1 MMNNID
7 NEELMTNIAINVTET
22 AFKNAWS
29 GIKKF
34 FNDLSVKDDIRYRTA
49 YERYLTNTKS
59 KNSKIKT
66 IIYRSIP
73 KDIYSFYICIGVL
86 FNGKTIDTGNI
97 NNLLALGNKFI
108 ITGTGG
114 IGKSILFKHLFLIP

>member
-7 NEELMTNIAINVTET
+7 NEELMTNIAITVTET

-29 GIKKF
+29 SIKKF

-66 IIYRSIP
+66 II
-73 KDIYSFYICIGVL
+73 SFKRV
-86 FNGKTIDTGNI
+86 
-97 NNLLALGNKFI
+97 FI
-108 ITGTGG
+108 
-114 IGKSILFKHLFLIP
+114 

>member
-7 NEELMTNIAINVTET
+7 NEELMTNIAITVTE
-22 AFKNAWS
+22 
-29 GIKKF
+29 
-34 FNDLSVKDDIRYRTA
+34 TA

-108 ITGTGG
+108 I
-114 IGKSILFKHLFLIP
+114 ILKRCN